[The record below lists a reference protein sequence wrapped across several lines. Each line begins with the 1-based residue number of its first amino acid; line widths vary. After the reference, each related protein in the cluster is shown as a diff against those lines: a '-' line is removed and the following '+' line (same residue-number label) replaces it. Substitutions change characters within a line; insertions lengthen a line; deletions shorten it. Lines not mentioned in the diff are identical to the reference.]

1 MMHRAGPLTKF
12 RLSGAGVRNNSGIKR
27 RGRRGLFDLLLRLDG
42 LRPDGFRSDGLRLD
56 GLLRRPD
63 GLRLDGLRLDG
74 LRLDGLRLDGLRKPG
89 RPGLEPLLLGHR
101 HIVAIDPAELG
112 GVALFKS
119 LVALFPMHTAK
130 RFHHRAVF
138 PRPGPITHRRRF
150 AFAE

>member
-1 MMHRAGPLTKF
+1 MTHRAGPLNEF
-12 RLSGAGVRNNSGIKR
+12 RLSGAGIRNYIDIKR
-27 RGRRGLFDLLLRLDG
+27 RGRRGLFDLLR
-42 LRPDGFRSDGLRLD
+42 
-56 GLLRRPD
+56 
-63 GLRLDGLRLDG
+63 RLDGLRLD
-74 LRLDGLRLDGLRKPG
+74 DLRKPG

-119 LVALFPMHTAK
+119 PVALFPMHTAK